1 MTSEQP
7 QSSAFATPGPSRAI
21 PAAVNSWSAEYLDAL
36 YAQFKADPSSL
47 APDMRAFFQ
56 GFDLGVD
63 RPATSGAAL
72 GVAPSSADMVAQ
84 KLTALYR
91 TLGHKAASLDPLKQ
105 PRKPVPALDPATH
118 GFTDLSAPV
127 AGGGTLGDV
136 VARLKAAYSGTTG
149 AEFMH
154 CDTPEERE
162 WFIARFEG
170 PQTPAAPE
178 QQKQI
183 LTHLTASETFEKW
196 LQKRYQGKKRFS
208 LEGGETLIPMM
219 KLMTDH
225 AAKLGVKEII
235 LGMAHRGR
243 LNVLRHYLGK
253 STERIITEFEDSW
266 SEGLEQGGGDVKYHR
281 GSSYDQETP
290 SGTVHI
296 SMLNNPSHLESVNA
310 LVTGRARARQ
320 EHFQTEGAKEGGTR
334 EVAALLIHGDA
345 AISGQGVV
353 AECLNMAYLEGYS
366 VGGTLHLVINNQ
378 VGFTT
383 DPTDDRSTEYCTDLA
398 KMIHA
403 PVLHV
408 NADDPEACVRAAIM
422 AIDYRDTFKKDIF
435 VDVVCFRRY
444 GHNEQ
449 DEPGYTQPALYAL
462 VRAHPGT
469 RAVYAAQLAA
479 AGVVTAAQAE
489 AMVEAESA
497 GLDKAQDSAKAAP
510 VNPVTPPGLGRWTGF
525 IGKYTFESPKTA
537 VDMATLEAVC
547 AAMGRT
553 PEGFNVHPK
562 LKETLDK
569 RSKLPMT
576 KKLHHA
582 DSEQIAIGTMLLDGT
597 PVRLSGQDSRRG
609 TFSSR
614 HAVARDEKTGERHT
628 FLNHIKKGQAVFN
641 AWDSPLSEYSVMGFD
656 YGYARANPHCLVM
669 WEGQFGDF
677 CNTAQVIIDQ
687 YMAASEVKWDRWAG
701 LCLLLPHGYE
711 GQGPEHSSA
720 RLERFLQLCA
730 DDNME
735 VVYPSTGAQV
745 FHMLRRHVKRNFRK
759 PLIVMTP
766 KKFLRVETSTIDEL
780 TTGSFQHLIDDPM
793 WTGSGADL
801 KQVKK
806 VIYCSGKFYHEMN
819 ERRQAIAKKDTAI
832 IRIEQLYPFHV
843 ELARQINARYPADA
857 QRLWVQEEPRNQGA
871 FMHVADVMRD
881 KLKIE
886 LTYKGREASASPA
899 TGSEHAHKKQQEKIL
914 SGVIGPMG
922 PMGEPAKPGAPSG
935 NGSPM
940 KVEPR
945 ETPSTPMKSGQKPV
959 KATR

>member
-1 MTSEQP
+1 M
-7 QSSAFATPGPSRAI
+7 A
-21 PAAVNSWSAEYLDAL
+21 
-36 YAQFKADPSSL
+36 
-47 APDMRAFFQ
+47 
-56 GFDLGVD
+56 
-63 RPATSGAAL
+63 
-72 GVAPSSADMVAQ
+72 AQ

-91 TLGHKAASLDPLKQ
+91 TLGHKAATLDPLNQ
-105 PRKPVPALDPATH
+105 PREAVPVLDPVMH
-118 GFTDLSAPV
+118 GFTDLAAQLV
-127 AGGGTLGDV
+127 GGGTLGEL
-136 VARLKAAYSGTTG
+136 VARLRATYCGTTG

-170 PQTPAAPE
+170 TQEPMAAE
-178 QQKQI
+178 RQKQI
-183 LTHLTASETFEKW
+183 LAHLTASETFEKW

-208 LEGGETLIPMM
+208 LEGGESVIPMM
-219 KLMTDH
+219 KLMTEH
-225 AAKLGVKEII
+225 AASLGVKEII

-253 STERIITEFEDSW
+253 ATERIITEFEDSW

-296 SMLNNPSHLESVNA
+296 SMLNNPSHLESVNP

-320 EHFQTEGAKEGGTR
+320 EHFRAESGGKQSGTR
-334 EVAALLIHGDA
+334 EVAALLVHGDA
-345 AISGQGVV
+345 AVSGQGVV
-353 AECLNMAYLEGYS
+353 TECLNMAYLEGYS

-383 DPTDDRSTEYCTDLA
+383 DPSDDRSTEYCTDLA
-398 KMIHA
+398 MMIHA

-408 NADDPEACVRAAIM
+408 NGDDPEACVRAAIM
-422 AIDYRDTFKKDIF
+422 AIDYRDTFSKDIF
-435 VDVVCFRRY
+435 VDVVCFRRH

-449 DEPGYTQPALYAL
+449 DEPSYTQPALYTL
-462 VRAHPGT
+462 VKEHPGT
-469 RAVYAAQLAA
+469 RAVYARRLVV
-479 AGVVTAAQAE
+479 AGVLTQAQAE
-489 AMVEAESA
+489 AMVEVESA
-497 GLDKAQDSAKAAP
+497 SLDKAQDSAKAAP

-525 IGKYTFESPKTA
+525 IGKYTFESPRTA
-537 VDMATLEAVC
+537 VDAATLAAVC
-547 AAMGRT
+547 TAMGTT
-553 PEGFNVHPK
+553 PQGFNVHPK
-562 LKETLDK
+562 LKDTLDK
-569 RSKLPMT
+569 RTKLPTT
-576 KKLHHA
+576 KKLNHA
-582 DSEQIAIGTMLLDGT
+582 DSEQIAIGTMLLEGT

-614 HAVARDEKTGERHT
+614 HAVARDEKTGERWT
-628 FLNHIKKGQAVFN
+628 FLNHIKPDQAAFN

-669 WEGQFGDF
+669 WEAQFGDF

-780 TTGSFQHLIDDPM
+780 TKGWFQHLIDDPT
-793 WTGSGADL
+793 WASSGGAD
-801 KQVKK
+801 VKAVRK
-806 VIYCSGKFYHEMN
+806 VIYCTGKIYHEMN
-819 ERRQAIAKKDTAI
+819 DRRTALGKQDTAI
-832 IRIEQLYPFHV
+832 VRIEQLYPFHV
-843 ELARQINARYPADA
+843 ELARKIDALYPKEA
-857 QRLWVQEEPRNQGA
+857 QRCWVQEEPRNQGA
-871 FMHVADVMRD
+871 FMHVADTMRE
-881 KLKIE
+881 KLGIS
-886 LTYKGREASASPA
+886 LTYVGRDASASPA
-899 TGSEHAHKKQQEKIL
+899 TGSEHAHKKQQEKII
-914 SGVIGPMG
+914 SGAIGPMG
-922 PMGEPAKPGAPSG
+922 GAGEPAKPGAPSG
-935 NGSPM
+935 NGSPARAIEPAM
-940 KVEPR
+940 KAVH
-945 ETPSTPMKSGQKPV
+945 KPV